1 MKSLYKPKMKYE
13 LSIRLTQKVCV
24 NWTLHLLK
32 KKVWTELWAYKKRK
46 CELNIW
52 LTQRESVDWTNI
64 VLTCIHRESVKM
76 HWSVNWI
83 FHKKCV
89 YEHWTMER
97 ERVGWKLD
105 LLLFSVNKILDLP
118 REGVLGGL
126 KKSHFGL

>member
-1 MKSLYKPKMKYE
+1 MNLLYKPKMKYE

-24 NWTLHLLK
+24 NWTLHLPK

-52 LTQRESVDWTNI
+52 LTQRESVDWTLCLHVYTER
-64 VLTCIHRESVKM
+64 VLKCTGVWTEYFI
-76 HWSVNWI
+76 
-83 FHKKCV
+83 KKCV